1 MCHEMLTFGCG
12 MATAVLSRQR
22 PGPPAHGPHVH
33 NERESH
39 EGRGDLARKEREG
52 GKRHS
57 GE

>member
-1 MCHEMLTFGCG
+1 MLTFGCG
-12 MATAVLSRQR
+12 MATAVVSRQR

-39 EGRGDLARKEREG
+39 EGKGDLARKEREG